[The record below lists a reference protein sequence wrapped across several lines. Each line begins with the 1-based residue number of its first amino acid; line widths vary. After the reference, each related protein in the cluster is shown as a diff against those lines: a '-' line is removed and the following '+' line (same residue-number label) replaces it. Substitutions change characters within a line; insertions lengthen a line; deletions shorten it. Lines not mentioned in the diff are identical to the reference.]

1 MKMRLKDTLVVF
13 IATVVAVSAASC
25 SLSKVQPDM
34 NIGKTLLIYI
44 AADNNLASNAERN
57 IQDIMSG
64 DVPYYFNDGT
74 GDVLLVYADISGEN
88 PRLMRIS
95 KDAYGVVNQEI
106 LVEYDQHDSLSDSVM
121 NAVLSYAVRL
131 FPSSEHSLILWSHGT
146 GWLPEGY
153 YSNPYTAGTDGQVVP
168 MITEEDPFAQYVKS
182 FGQDRSSGTEMDI
195 KDLAEVLPTHY
206 RYIMFDACL
215 MGGVE
220 VAYELKDHC
229 EYFVASAA
237 EVLAAGFPY
246 KSIVGDLIDGSFSS
260 LKSVC
265 DAYYDYYREDG
276 ATVSVVDTRSLEGL
290 AASCREIL
298 RKGGKDSIA
307 ELDMTSLQ
315 GYFRGNRHW
324 FYDLEDVMAHI
335 APDNSLLE
343 NFRSALDNTV
353 VYKRATDAFVLGG
366 YEQFS
371 IETFSGL
378 STYVPNPENSV
389 LDEYY
394 RTLAWNKAVG
404 MVE

>member
-1 MKMRLKDTLVVF
+1 MRLIKN
-13 IATVVAVSAASC
+13 TVVSFFSAVAAVSAVSC
-25 SLSKVQPDM
+25 SLGGTQPDM
-34 NIGKTLLIYI
+34 DIGNTLLVYI

-153 YSNPYTAGTDGQVVP
+153 YSNPYTAGADGQAVP
-168 MITEEDPFAQYVKS
+168 MIMEEDPFAQYVKS

-195 KDLAEVLPTHY
+195 KDLAEALPTHY

-220 VAYELKDHC
+220 VAYELRNSCD
-229 EYFVASAA
+229 YFVASAA

-246 KSIVGDLIDGSFSS
+246 KDIIGDLVDGSLSA
-260 LKSVC
+260 LKDVC
-265 DAYYDYYREDG
+265 DAYYDCYSDDG
-276 ATVSVVDTRSLEGL
+276 ATVAVVDAQSLERL
-290 AASCREIL
+290 AASCKEIL
-298 RKGGKDSIA
+298 RKGGRERIP
-307 ELDMTSLQ
+307 ELDMDSIQ
-315 GYFRGNRHW
+315 GYFRGNRSW
-324 FYDLEDVMAHI
+324 FYDLEDVMDRL
-335 APDNSLLE
+335 APDDTMRE
-343 NFRSALDNTV
+343 NFMNALNSTV

-389 LDEYY
+389 LEEYY
-394 RTLAWNKAVG
+394 RTLAWNQAVG